1 MQLGRK
7 YLIAMRCL
15 KTVGYV
21 GAAVWLTGCASEKP
35 TKLAAD
41 PVFPKPAKI
50 EPMVEFWKKVYSKW
64 DLNTVVIH
72 DNRYLE
78 MIYEEVQLPQA
89 AVEGYTPESKALIK
103 SRFTDVESRMFE
115 LDKKLATGAQLN
127 AYEKDVVTRLKKI
140 GGQQALVNIGERVRY
155 QRGMSSRYKA
165 GLEKSYAYLPYFKTI
180 FKNAGLPEDLAYLP
194 HVETSFVNHARSKV
208 GAAGMWQFMP
218 STGREYLPMNKIVD
232 GRLDPIIAAKGASE
246 YLKAAHDHLNSW
258 PLAITSYN
266 HGVGGM
272 AKAKSAHGYDFDQVI
287 WEYDGSRFGFA
298 SRNFYTS
305 FLAAR
310 EIANQPKQYF
320 SHYTPAQPLGV
331 EAIRLNSAASPTDV
345 ARYFNVAYS
354 QLASINPSWLPNA
367 ESKAGLLPAG
377 MQVWLPKNTL
387 KSFKPTQ
394 DIRIEFSPDLSIT
407 DIKSR

>member
-1 MQLGRK
+1 MRLEKK
-7 YLIAMRCL
+7 YLMAAQCL
-15 KTVGYV
+15 KTIGCVGV
-21 GAAVWLTGCASEKP
+21 VLWLTGCASDKSTQLTAES
-35 TKLAAD
+35 
-41 PVFPKPAKI
+41 VFPKPAKI

-64 DLNTVVIH
+64 DLDTVVIH

-78 MIYEEVQLPQA
+78 MIYEEVKLPQTPID
-89 AVEGYTPESKALIK
+89 GYTLESKALIK
-103 SRFTDVESRMFE
+103 SRFSDIESRMFE
-115 LDKKLATGAQLN
+115 LDKKLAAGLELN
-127 AYEKDVVTRLKKI
+127 AYEKDIVARLKKI
-140 GGQQALVNIGERVRY
+140 DGQKALVNIGERVRY

-165 GLEKSYAYLPYFKTI
+165 GLENSYAYLPYFKAI

-272 AKAKSAHGYDFDQVI
+272 AKAKLNYGHNFDKVI

-310 EIANQPKQYF
+310 EIANQPNLYF
-320 SHYTPAQPLGV
+320 SHYLPAKPLHV
-331 EAIRLNSAASPTDV
+331 EAIRLTSATNPRDV
-345 ARYFNVAYS
+345 ARYFNISYY
-354 QLASINPSWLPNA
+354 QLASINPSWLPSA
-367 ESKAGLLPAG
+367 ETKAGLLPAG

-387 KSFKPTQ
+387 KTFKPSQ
-394 DIRIEFSPDLSIT
+394 DFRLEFSPDLSIT
-407 DIKSR
+407 DIKAR